1 MNATEI
7 AAALSTR
14 AEDVCRRYLPSGRKQ
29 GRYWTAGDTSGAKG
43 RSLFVRLA
51 PPGIPG
57 KWTEYVADPVMLLKD
72 AFPMLTHGNR
82 LSLRNIF
89 SCTYIALRE
98 LITPRFLST
107 AAPIGAQRRHRSFSN
122 RGHESVPC
130 LAIEPHSEHR
140 IRNMIVSPCGW
151 RHDHGKPLGVRKLC
165 YAGLADSHAW
175 HGDTAS
181 LQHNWV
187 RNIFGLMLTS
197 T

>member
-1 MNATEI
+1 
-7 AAALSTR
+7 
-14 AEDVCRRYLPSGRKQ
+14 
-29 GRYWTAGDTSGAKG
+29 
-43 RSLFVRLA
+43 
-51 PPGIPG
+51 
-57 KWTEYVADPVMLLKD
+57 MLLKD

-187 RNIFGLMLTS
+187 RNIFGPFTGYAWRRQAHEERAPLGAACVADCPVSALPAS
-197 T
+197 AGQIAAADIFGPCA